1 MRSAPCSAHCAD
13 IGQCIVPRGDFIM
26 IESKIKA
33 ELSRTAAVIGE
44 EGIGRL
50 TGARVAVF
58 GVGGVG
64 GYVCESLARSGVGAL
79 DIFDIDTVSLSNINR
94 QIIAL
99 HSTVGQYK
107 TEVMRRRIL
116 DINPD
121 CDVTEHRVFYMP
133 ENADEFD
140 LTRYDFIVDAIDT
153 VTAKI
158 ELAVRAS
165 SLSVPLIAC
174 MGTGNK
180 LDVSKLTVSDI
191 SKTTV
196 CPLARVMRRELRL
209 RGINHLPVLYSTELP
224 LTSGTDE
231 NGKKVPASTAFVPA
245 AAGLMIGAY
254 VVRELIK

>member
-1 MRSAPCSAHCAD
+1 MD
-13 IGQCIVPRGDFIM
+13 NKKVQ
-26 IESKIKA
+26 A
-33 ELSRTAAVIGE
+33 EFSRTAAVIGE
-44 EGIGRL
+44 SGLEKL
-50 TGARVAVF
+50 SKARVAVF
-58 GVGGVG
+58 GIGGVG

-79 DIFDIDTVSLSNINR
+79 DLFDMDTVSPTNINR

-99 HSTVGQYK
+99 HSTVGRHK
-107 TEVMRRRIL
+107 TEVMRERIL

-121 CDVTEHRVFYMP
+121 CSVTEHRVFYMP
-133 ENADEFD
+133 ENADEYD
-140 LTRYDFIVDAIDT
+140 LSKYDLIVDAIDT

-158 ELAVRAS
+158 ELAVRAT
-165 SLSVPLIAC
+165 SLSIPFIAC

-180 LDVSKLTVSDI
+180 LDVSKLQIADI

-254 VVRELIK
+254 AVKELIK